1 MIVQHIQL
9 DLVEVQYVQAWLVG
23 LLLFLVLAL
32 EEVMLDEA
40 WILGAKVKAQQ
51 VPTVFDQFLSI
62 VLVEV
67 FDHAH
72 ILVAWMAE
80 QHVLLQNRKHR
91 FRFNIC
97 NVKSEGLCCRSCVHI
112 PQSSQMTSVH
122 TSILIKIFPSIV
134 SVHVDR

>member
-1 MIVQHIQL
+1 MLYDHVLIVVDSLVELILLTLAL

-32 EEVMLDEA
+32 EEVKLDEE
-40 WILGAKVKAQQ
+40 WMLGAKVEAQQ
-51 VPTVFDQFLSI
+51 VLTVFDHFLSM

-80 QHVLLQNRKHR
+80 QHVLE
-91 FRFNIC
+91 
-97 NVKSEGLCCRSCVHI
+97 SY
-112 PQSSQMTSVH
+112 
-122 TSILIKIFPSIV
+122 
-134 SVHVDR
+134 D